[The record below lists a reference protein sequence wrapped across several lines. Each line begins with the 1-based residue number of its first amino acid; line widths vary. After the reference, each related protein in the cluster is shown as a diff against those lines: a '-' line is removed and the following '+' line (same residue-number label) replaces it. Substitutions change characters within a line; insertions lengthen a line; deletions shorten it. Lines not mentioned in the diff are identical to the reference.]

1 MCVAGLSGLGCG
13 DMRTKKRS
21 QGTYSHRIQSRG
33 HEGSMDIRTR
43 GNTRRA
49 VGGRTAGS
57 SVEGLANGI
66 ENCSIDLGV
75 GGECNE

>member
-1 MCVAGLSGLGCG
+1 
-13 DMRTKKRS
+13 
-21 QGTYSHRIQSRG
+21 
-33 HEGSMDIRTR
+33 MDIRTR